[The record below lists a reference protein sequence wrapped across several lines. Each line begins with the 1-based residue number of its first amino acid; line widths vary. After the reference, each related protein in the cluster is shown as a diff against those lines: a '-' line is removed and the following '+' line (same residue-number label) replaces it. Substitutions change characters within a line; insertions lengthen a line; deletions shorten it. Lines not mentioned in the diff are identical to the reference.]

1 MQANL
6 CSPAAPKKRF
16 FRRSSFKPRSPAKR
30 PSVTC
35 SKQSRRISK
44 MSNSI
49 LVVGGGF
56 SGLTAAIEA
65 AELGYDVYIIEKTP
79 FLGGRVAQLNKY
91 FPKLCPPSCGLEI
104 QFQRIRKNPRIKFF
118 TQAQLVSVSGN
129 KGNYSAKIRVEPRG
143 TVPHSVD
150 LGLLASNL
158 EGETP
163 SEFEFG
169 LARRKALYRSM
180 PFAFPGR
187 YVLDPSVLS
196 TKDKVKLTNVAGCVL
211 NEQPKELTLAV
222 GSIIIATGWKP
233 YDVTRLSNLGAG
245 AVKNCVTN
253 MQLERLASPF
263 GPTNGRVQRPS
274 DGRAPRSVA
283 FVQCAGSRDQN
294 HLNFCSYICCM
305 ASLKQALYLTEQ
317 DPDIQIT
324 IFYIDLRTPG
334 RYMNVLEKVK
344 AAPNVRFVKGKVA
357 EIAENAETGAVALV
371 AEDAVRGEKL
381 SLSFDMVVLAA
392 GMQPTL
398 AGEELPLPV
407 TVDEDGFVVSGEE
420 AGIFAAGC
428 ARMPLDVMRS
438 AQSGTSAAMK
448 AVQTVKGR

>member
-1 MQANL
+1 
-6 CSPAAPKKRF
+6 
-16 FRRSSFKPRSPAKR
+16 
-30 PSVTC
+30 
-35 SKQSRRISK
+35 

-65 AELGYDVYIIEKTP
+65 AELGYDVYIVEKTP

-118 TQAQLVSVSGN
+118 TQAELLSVSGS
-129 KGNYSAKIRVEPRG
+129 KGHYKAKVRVQPRH

-150 LGLLASNL
+150 LGLLASTL

-163 SEFEFG
+163 NEFEFG
-169 LARRKALYRSM
+169 LANRKALYRSM

-187 YVLDPSVLS
+187 YVLDPSAMS
-196 TKDKVKLTNVAGCVL
+196 TKDKVKLATMGSCL
-211 NEQPKELTLAV
+211 LDEQPKELDLEV
-222 GSIIIATGWKP
+222 GAIVVATGWKP
-233 YDVTRLSNLGAG
+233 YDVTRLTNLGAG
-245 AVKNCVTN
+245 SIRNCVSN

-263 GPTNGRVQRPS
+263 GPTQGVVRRPS
-274 DGRAPRSVA
+274 DGRTPRSVA

-305 ASLKQALYLTEQ
+305 ASLKQALYLSGQ
-317 DPDIQIT
+317 DSDIQIT

-357 EIAENAETGAVALV
+357 DIAEDSATGNVVLT

-381 SLSFDMVVLAA
+381 TLTYDMAVLAT

-398 AGEELPLPV
+398 AGERLPLPV
-407 TVDEDGFVVSGEE
+407 SVDEDGFVVSGEE

-448 AVQTVKGR
+448 AVQTVQGR